1 MWVSNNRGTKHSL
14 RNSHLKDYWEYNFD
28 HFVQYDQPA
37 IIQGVLNETKKD
49 KVIYIGHSQ
58 GSAQFLAASGVHEK
72 IRNSVKCFIGIGTA
86 AGLEGLT
93 SHGAVKFLSKIRG
106 T

>member
-1 MWVSNNRGTKHSL
+1 M
-14 RNSHLKDYWEYNFD
+14 KDYWEYNFD

-37 IIQGVLNETKKD
+37 IIEGVLKESKKD

-58 GSAQFLAASGVHEK
+58 GSAQFLASSGVHQN
-72 IRNSVKCFIGIGTA
+72 IRNSVKCFVGIGTA
-86 AGLEGLT
+86 AGLEGL
-93 SHGAVKFLSKIRG
+93 SNHKAVQFLSKIRG